1 MLKIALHIEPGVID
15 YNVSVASVIVNKLS
29 FDMDTIET
37 WNVDQAPNEKQLRQ
51 FVKQNKKS
59 LLANMTQTQRENL
72 FKWVLK
78 GELYAD

>member
-59 LLANMTQTQRENL
+59 LLANMTQNQRENL

>member
-15 YNVSVASVIVNKLS
+15 YNVSVASTIVNKLS

-59 LLANMTQTQRENL
+59 LLTNMTQNQRENL

-78 GELYAD
+78 GEFYAD